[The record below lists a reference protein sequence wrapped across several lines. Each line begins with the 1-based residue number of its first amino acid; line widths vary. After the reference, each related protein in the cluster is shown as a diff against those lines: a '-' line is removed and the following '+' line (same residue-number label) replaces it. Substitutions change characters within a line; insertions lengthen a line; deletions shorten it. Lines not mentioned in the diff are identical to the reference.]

1 MIMFKFLKQTPVQLF
16 LSMLCAMLIGTYFS
30 TTSVRFFMGISVSI
44 KNALMFFLPFIV
56 FFYIAYALATFK
68 KAAPILIILTVL
80 FIVSSNALAVLT
92 VYGVAHLII
101 DQLCAPFVNN
111 FCAHPSSL
119 TPLFELPV
127 KAFIPTEWTMLCGII
142 CGVYAGY
149 MRDEKVVEL
158 LNRGRSFVT
167 FVLKNIFV
175 PVLPLYVFGFVL
187 KLNYD
192 GDLMFLVHNYA
203 KIFLFS
209 IGLILTYLSFMYL
222 IAAQFNLGVFFE
234 FIKNIS
240 PASIT
245 AFSTMS
251 SAATMPITL
260 TATEKNL
267 ESIHADKEYA
277 DYIIPI
283 STNIHLIGDG
293 LSISLTALA
302 LLYMSGHPLPDFHT
316 YLIFTFWYCIA
327 KFSTAGVPG
336 AGVIVILPVMQK
348 YLYLSPEMTSILTT
362 IYVLKD
368 SLLTSTN
375 VTGNGAF
382 ALITYRIFRRLKI
395 IQ

>member
-1 MIMFKFLKQTPVQLF
+1 MYKLLKQTPVQLF
-16 LSMLCAMLIGTYFS
+16 LAMLCATLAGSFFS

-56 FFYIAYALATFK
+56 FFYLAYALATFK
-68 KAAPILIILTVL
+68 KAAPILIVLTIL

-101 DQLCAPFVNN
+101 DQLCAPFANN
-111 FCAHPSSL
+111 FCAHPSAI
-119 TPLFELPV
+119 TPMFELPL
-127 KAFIPTEWTMLCGII
+127 KSLLPTELTMIFGII

-149 MRDEKVVEL
+149 MRAEKIVL
-158 LNRGRSFVT
+158 FLNKGRSWVT
-167 FVLKNIFV
+167 FILKHVFV
-175 PVLPLYVFGFVL
+175 PVLPFYVFGFVL

-192 GDLMFLVHNYA
+192 GDLMFLVQNYA

-209 IGLILTYLSFMYL
+209 IGLILTYLSLMYL
-222 IAAQFNLGVFFE
+222 VAAQFNTGVFFQ

-260 TATEKNL
+260 TATEQNL

-302 LLYMSGHPLPDFHT
+302 LLYMSGYPIPDFHT
-316 YLIFTFWYCIA
+316 YLVFTFWYCIA

-368 SLLTSTN
+368 SLLTATN